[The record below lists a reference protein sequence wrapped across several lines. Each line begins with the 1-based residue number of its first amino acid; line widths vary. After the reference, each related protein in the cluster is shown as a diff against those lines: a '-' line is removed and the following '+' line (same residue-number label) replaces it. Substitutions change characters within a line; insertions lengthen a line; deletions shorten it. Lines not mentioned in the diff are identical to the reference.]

1 MAALTNDQ
9 KSSWERLVSVVQQLS
24 LARDLAGI
32 MEIVR
37 HAARDLTGADGATF
51 VLRDGDK
58 CFYAEED
65 AIAPLWKGH
74 RFPMQICISG
84 WVMLNKQST
93 VIEDIYA
100 DPRIPAAAYRP
111 TFVKSLAMVP
121 IRTREP
127 LGAIGNYWAR
137 RHQPTASEVA
147 VLSAL
152 ADTTSVAMENVQVYQ
167 ELEMRVKQRTSEL
180 EAVNRELEA
189 FSSAVSHDLRS
200 PLTSIMGFAGLLEE
214 QMADVDARWRD
225 MLAAITSDAR
235 RIDDL
240 ITSLLS
246 LSRLTRSEVHREQVD
261 LSELA
266 ATIMAELQRSQP
278 ERVVSVGIQPG
289 LVAHADPSLSRILLT
304 NLLSNAWK
312 YTSKRTNPEITVGA
326 RENQFFV
333 RDNGAGFDAA
343 KADRLF
349 SPFQRFHNQSDFPGI
364 GIGLATVQRIV
375 HRHGGKIHAES
386 APGAGTTF
394 FFTLQQP

>member
-1 MAALTNDQ
+1 
-9 KSSWERLVSVVQQLS
+9 VQQLS
-24 LARDLAGI
+24 LARDLAAI

-84 WVMLNKQST
+84 WVMLNKQPT

-147 VLSAL
+147 ILSAL

-167 ELEMRVKQRTSEL
+167 ELEMRVKQRTREL
-180 EAVNRELEA
+180 EAANRELEA

-214 QMADVDARWRD
+214 QMTNVDARWRD

-246 LSRLTRSEVHREQVD
+246 LSRLTRTEVHREQVD

-266 ATIMAELQRSQP
+266 ATIIAEFQRSQP
-278 ERVVSVGIQPG
+278 DRSVTVTIQPG
-289 LVAHADPSLSRILLT
+289 LKAHADPSLTRILLT

-312 YTSKRTNPEITVGA
+312 YTSKRAQAEITVGFS
-326 RENQFFV
+326 ENRFFV
-333 RDNGAGFDAA
+333 CDNGAGFDAS

-349 SPFQRFHNQSDFPGI
+349 SPFQRFHDQSDFPGI

-375 HRHGGKIHAES
+375 HRHGGKIHADS
-386 APGAGTTF
+386 APDAGTTF
-394 FFTLQQP
+394 FFTL